1 MDLTPRNVR
10 ILLGMITFGIVLNWG
25 IQNIHNLGSFMDGL
39 GIVLRP
45 LLIGCGLAFVLSV
58 PMRAIERSIDKL
70 KSAHTRI
77 LKRIKRPLAITLS
90 FLLVAFIILFV
101 VFMVLPGLISA
112 ITSVIEALPA
122 FFEQL
127 KIWSAELFAQYPDI
141 QAFQLNWDDIG
152 TQIIDFLKNTVIGLL
167 DSTVQTV
174 GNLFTGVF
182 NTFLG
187 VVIAINLLAQKEKI
201 GAQIRQVIYSFFPEK
216 VADET
221 VRIVRL
227 TNATFSSFITGQ
239 CTEAVI
245 FGVLCFVGLSILQMP
260 HTMMLSVLLG
270 FSTLIPIFGAT
281 IAIILGAFLI
291 LIINPLQSVW
301 FVIFILILQQ
311 VEGNLIYPH
320 VVGTSV
326 GLPGVWV
333 LVSVLIGGETMGVL
347 GMLIS
352 VPTCSVLYCLL
363 RDVVH
368 RRLKSREID
377 QTKLKTSK
385 KTEV

>member
-1 MDLTPRNVR
+1 
-10 ILLGMITFGIVLNWG
+10 
-25 IQNIHNLGSFMDGL
+25 MDGL

-70 KSAHTRI
+70 KSSRTRI
-77 LKRIKRPLAITLS
+77 LKRMKRPLAITLS

-127 KIWSAELFAQYPDI
+127 KVWSAELFAQYPDI

-152 TQIIDFLKNTVIGLL
+152 AQIIDFLKNTVVGLL

-201 GAQIRQVIYSFFPEK
+201 GAQIRKVIYSFFPEK
-216 VADET
+216 AADET

-291 LIINPLQSVW
+291 LIINPLQAVW

-368 RRLKSREID
+368 RRLKSRKID
-377 QTKLKTSK
+377 QTKLEIQK
-385 KTEV
+385 KTGA